1 MRLAEIFSLS
11 FKNLMARRDS
21 GSEIHVFTTE
31 TGLSPSDHP
40 YAPRGSPF
48 ANLTFQEGQARGTA
62 LVYWDRERNH
72 LVMPSIKTLDPT
84 LPSAKKNMAPGA
96 GTLILT
102 WLCALAL
109 QEGASFE
116 VFHIQNPRILR
127 ILTRL
132 LDCPQATLEF
142 CQNVDD
148 ATGLG
153 FEILAAEKGLAG
165 EAQYNRHPDSTFTI
179 VRGPVR
185 PDLLESLPGF
195 S

>member
-1 MRLAEIFSLS
+1 MI
-11 FKNLMARRDS
+11 ARRDS
-21 GSEIHVFTTE
+21 GSEIHAFTTE
-31 TGLSPSDHP
+31 TGTAPSEHP
-40 YAPRGSPF
+40 FAPRGTPY
-48 ANLTFQEGQARGTA
+48 ANLSFEEGRTRGTA

-72 LVMPSIKTLDPT
+72 LIMPSIKTLDPAQ
-84 LPSAKKNMAPGA
+84 PSTKTNMAPGA

-102 WLCALAL
+102 WFCALAL

-132 LDCPQATLEF
+132 LDGPKATLQF

-148 ATGLG
+148 DTGLG
-153 FEILAAEKGLAG
+153 FEILAEERGLAG

-185 PDLLESLPGF
+185 PDLPDSLPGF